1 MEEHRQPAE
10 NSADEIRTEKSQ
22 TEEEKQHPE
31 GWTEAGAIEA
41 VLFSAGDPVSL
52 DRLAAVTGCTPGTA
66 KQILQ
71 RMQQRYSAEE
81 SGIMLLE
88 LENSWQ
94 LCTKQQY
101 FDTLIQI
108 ASHPPKPHLTEVV
121 METLSIIAYKQP
133 VTKAE
138 IERIRGVK
146 SDHAVN
152 KLIEYD
158 LVREV
163 GRLDAPGRPILFGT
177 TDQFLRNFGI
187 SSSADLPELSAVEK
201 EDFRMEAEAEL
212 AAGEAAAGA
221 EQIRVDV

>member
-1 MEEHRQPAE
+1 MEEKREQSVNDMP
-10 NSADEIRTEKSQ
+10 DR
-22 TEEEKQHPE
+22 PE
-31 GWTEAGAIEA
+31 GWTEEGAIEA
-41 VLFSAGDPVSL
+41 ILFSAGDPVSL
-52 DRLAAVTGCTPGTA
+52 DRLASVTGCTSAST
-66 KQILQ
+66 KKILQ
-71 RMQQRYSAEE
+71 QMQLRYESSE

-88 LENSWQ
+88 LENTWQ

-152 KLIEYD
+152 KLVEYD

-163 GRLDAPGRPILFGT
+163 GRLDAPGKPILFGT

-187 SSSADLPELSAVEK
+187 SSSEDLPELSAVEK
-201 EDFRMEAEAEL
+201 EDFRAEAEAEL
-212 AAGEAAAGA
+212 AAGEDVSKA
-221 EQIRVDV
+221 EQIRVEV